1 MYIDYYIMKTLI
13 DLPDDLLNKVMKIT
27 KSKTKVEAIKKAL
40 TEVVDQDKRMK
51 LMSYRGK
58 IDLDLDL
65 DILRDRKDLLNDFS

>member
-1 MYIDYYIMKTLI
+1 MDIYYYIIKTLI
-13 DLPDDLLNKVMKIT
+13 DLFDDLLNKVMKIT

-58 IDLDLDL
+58 IDMDLDL
-65 DILRDRKDLLNDFS
+65 DILRDRKDLLK

>member
-1 MYIDYYIMKTLI
+1 MI

-65 DILRDRKDLLNDFS
+65 DILRDRKDLLNDFG

>member
-1 MYIDYYIMKTLI
+1 MKTLI
-13 DLPDDLLNKVMKIT
+13 DLPYDLLNKVMKIT

-58 IDLDLDL
+58 IDMDLDL
-65 DILRDRKDLLNDFS
+65 DILRDRKDLLK

>member
-1 MYIDYYIMKTLI
+1 MDIYYYIIKTLI

>member
-1 MYIDYYIMKTLI
+1 MDIYYYIIKTLI

-58 IDLDLDL
+58 IDMDLDL
-65 DILRDRKDLLNDFS
+65 DILRDRKDLLK

>member
-1 MYIDYYIMKTLI
+1 MKTLI

-58 IDLDLDL
+58 IDMDLDL

>member
-1 MYIDYYIMKTLI
+1 MKTLI

-65 DILRDRKDLLNDFS
+65 DILRDRKDLLK

>member
-1 MYIDYYIMKTLI
+1 MI

-27 KSKTKVEAIKKAL
+27 KSKTKVEAIKRAL

-51 LMSYRGK
+51 LMSYRGN

-65 DILRDRKDLLNDFS
+65 DILRDRKDLLK

>member
-1 MYIDYYIMKTLI
+1 MI

-58 IDLDLDL
+58 IDMDLDL
-65 DILRDRKDLLNDFS
+65 DILRDRKDLLK

>member
-1 MYIDYYIMKTLI
+1 MI
-13 DLPDDLLNKVMKIT
+13 DLFDDLLNKVMKIT

-65 DILRDRKDLLNDFS
+65 DILRDRKDLLK

>member
-1 MYIDYYIMKTLI
+1 MKTLI

>member
-1 MYIDYYIMKTLI
+1 MI

-51 LMSYRGK
+51 LMSYRGN

-65 DILRDRKDLLNDFS
+65 DILRDRKDLLK

>member
-1 MYIDYYIMKTLI
+1 MI

-58 IDLDLDL
+58 IDMDLEL
-65 DILRDRKDLLNDFS
+65 DILRDRKDLLK

>member
-1 MYIDYYIMKTLI
+1 MKTLI

-58 IDLDLDL
+58 IDMDLDL
-65 DILRDRKDLLNDFS
+65 DILRDRKDLLK

>member
-1 MYIDYYIMKTLI
+1 MI

>member
-1 MYIDYYIMKTLI
+1 MDIYYYIIKTLI

-65 DILRDRKDLLNDFS
+65 DILRDRKDLLK

>member
-1 MYIDYYIMKTLI
+1 
-13 DLPDDLLNKVMKIT
+13 MKIT

-58 IDLDLDL
+58 IDMDLDL
-65 DILRDRKDLLNDFS
+65 DILRDRKDLLK

>member
-1 MYIDYYIMKTLI
+1 MI

-27 KSKTKVEAIKKAL
+27 KYKTKVEAIKKAL

-65 DILRDRKDLLNDFS
+65 DILRDRKDLLK

>member
-1 MYIDYYIMKTLI
+1 MKTLI
-13 DLPDDLLNKVMKIT
+13 DLPDDLLNNVMKIT

-58 IDLDLDL
+58 IDMDLDL
-65 DILRDRKDLLNDFS
+65 DILRDRKDLLK

>member
-1 MYIDYYIMKTLI
+1 MI

-65 DILRDRKDLLNDFS
+65 DILRDRKDLLK

>member
-1 MYIDYYIMKTLI
+1 MKTLI
-13 DLPDDLLNKVMKIT
+13 DLPDDLLNKAMKIT

-65 DILRDRKDLLNDFS
+65 DILRDRKNLLK